1 MIFNNLNFFEHH
13 TFCIICIYSFV
24 YLFEIFVGKSF
35 NNNWE
40 LKFIGAIIGYY
51 FNDIIIKTQSL
62 DTNLYFKNFIK
73 SFSILVSQSIVLK
86 LLLSNFNIFGFLN
99 IIRISLYLFVY
110 ILLDIISDVV
120 IDDNDI
126 NKEMYIDMIRTGLG
140 FIIVESF
147 IHDKIESKDYLYILI
162 LCTGLLIYYKK
173 IVKYKKKINLEK

>member
-51 FNDIIIKTQSL
+51 FNDIIIKTHNL
-62 DTNLYFKNFIK
+62 NRNLYFKNFIK
-73 SFSILVSQSIVLK
+73 SFSILVSQSVVLK
-86 LLLSNFNIFGFLN
+86 LLLSSFNILGFLN
-99 IIRISLYLFVY
+99 IVRINLYLFVN

-120 IDDNDI
+120 IDDNNI
-126 NKEMYIDMIRTGLG
+126 NKEMYIDMIRTGIG

-147 IHDKIESKDYLYILI
+147 IHNKITSKDYLYILI

-173 IVKYKKKINLEK
+173 IVKYRKEINLEK